1 MADGGEECREI
12 EVKVEERT
20 ETDRNDNTKAP
31 KQMSQET
38 QSRRKTLTNE
48 PTPFINLLCCRDVCS
63 LQAPL
68 NEHLLLPVLNTA
80 ASTLM
85 GLLLLLLTPQQT
97 ADKAVWRNCLS
108 LMLSFSV

>member
-1 MADGGEECREI
+1 MADGGEECGEI

-31 KQMSQET
+31 KQSQET
-38 QSRRKTLTNE
+38 QSRRKTFTNE

-68 NEHLLLPVLNTA
+68 NEHLLPVLNTDNIHSDGASPSA
-80 ASTLM
+80 A
-85 GLLLLLLTPQQT
+85 QQT
-97 ADKAVWRNCLS
+97 ADKAIWRNCLS